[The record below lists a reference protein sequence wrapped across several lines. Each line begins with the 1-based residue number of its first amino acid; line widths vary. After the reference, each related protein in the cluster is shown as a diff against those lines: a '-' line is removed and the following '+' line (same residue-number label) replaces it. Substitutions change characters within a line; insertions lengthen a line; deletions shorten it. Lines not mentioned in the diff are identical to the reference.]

1 MGAIVHLC
9 LAKAFPELSW
19 DFDRKINVRTVLTV
33 LGQPATVRNATQS
46 NGFSSDLVVYNMD
59 LWICG
64 TMTLQTVKVHIK
76 VYSLQ
81 G

>member
-1 MGAIVHLC
+1 MHLC
-9 LAKAFPELSW
+9 LAKAFPELDW
-19 DFDRKINVRTVLTV
+19 DFDRKINVRSVLTV
-33 LGQPATVRNATQS
+33 PGQPTPVRNVQS
-46 NGFSSDLVVYNMD
+46 NGFSSDLVVSNMS

-64 TMTLQTVKVHIK
+64 TVTLQTVKVHIK